1 MAGNPLVTVMTTVDA
16 QAVSSSSKCAPSRL
30 TCLPFGW
37 LVKGSKIRSTRQ
49 VASRLPYVL

>member
-1 MAGNPLVTVMTTVDA
+1 MAGNTLVTVMTTLDA
-16 QAVSSSSKCAPSRL
+16 QAVSSKCAPSRL